1 MLLQLWL
8 KHVNGK
14 QQFEEMGKKQTSS
27 QMSFKM
33 KALCFA
39 YRNPGPGQ
47 KKMKLK
53 VVLLD
58 LDSASLFQEPWDHD
72 VFVVV

>member
-1 MLLQLWL
+1 MLLQFWL
-8 KHVNGK
+8 QHVNGK
-14 QQFEEMGKKQTSS
+14 QPVEEMGKKQTSS

-33 KALCFA
+33 KTLCFA
-39 YRNPGPGQ
+39 YRNPGSGQ

-58 LDSASLFQEPWDHD
+58 LDSASLFQEP
-72 VFVVV
+72 